1 MKTTEPLERMTTTA
15 TKNNVKQILDIE
27 KLDAAAPNDA
37 IKEFEI
43 KGKPRI
49 VTCDLVIVGGG
60 MGGVAAAIAACDS
73 GLKVC
78 LTEETSWLGG
88 QMTSQ
93 GVSAFDEN
101 YLVES
106 SGATKRYKA
115 FRKAIRDYYTEL
127 GGVAGQAR
135 FEPYL
140 DPGNSWVSRLAFE
153 PKVAVKMLSGLLQP
167 YVSKGQLQLL
177 LRTAPFALRFDRNKI
192 SAVQCVDLDSG
203 KMTEFRCKFCIDAT
217 EIGDL
222 LPLAKIEYRSGA
234 ESHEDTGEPHAPP
247 VAQPEN
253 VQDFTYPFV
262 LEYCAGEKH
271 TIAKPPHYDEFA
283 GEGKFSFA
291 GYRMFEDSHV
301 VNTDGSM
308 ADYMPFWE
316 YRRLIARA
324 NFPKGAFPNDIA
336 MINWDSNDLRGENII
351 DKAASVSA
359 SRLALGKYLSLGF
372 LYWLQTEAARDD
384 GGKGYPELKLRADML
399 GNSDGLSKYPYIRE
413 SRRIKAR
420 YTIVETDIV
429 SSANPSS
436 RARLFNDS
444 LGIGLY
450 PVDIHGKQDVPG
462 VGQGTRPFQFPAA
475 ALVQDS
481 LRNFLPACKNI
492 GTTHVTNGAYRLHP
506 IEWAIGEAAGTFAAE
521 VIAHHT
527 DIVRVLDN
535 KRALRRLQDRLLQ
548 SGAPLF
554 WFDDITPDDA
564 SFVPIQFVSICG
576 LIQADK
582 SSLSFRPDEALTR
595 GEAAVALARIL
606 RLKTSGAGKVDL
618 ADLPPDNPG
627 YTAALLCIEHSI
639 MSLRRDNKFRPDDAL
654 SADEFQELCKNKM
667 LRQNVEKVDSATLTR
682 RQFADWLYKLCKQ
695 ERFFG
700 RL

>member
-1 MKTTEPLERMTTTA
+1 MKTTEPLARMRTTA
-15 TKNNVKQILDIE
+15 TKNNFKEILDIE
-27 KLDAAAPNDA
+27 MLDAAAPEKA
-37 IKEFEI
+37 VKQFEI
-43 KGKPRI
+43 KAKPRI
-49 VTCDLVIVGGG
+49 VKCDLVIVGGG
-60 MGGVAAAIAACDS
+60 MGGVAAALAACDS

-78 LTEETSWLGG
+78 LSEETAWLGG

-115 FRKAIRDYYTEL
+115 FRKAIRDHYAQL

-153 PKVAVKMLSGLLQP
+153 PKVAVKLLSELLQP
-167 YVSKGQLQLL
+167 YIAKGQLQLL
-177 LRTAPFALRFDRNKI
+177 MRAAALSVRFDRNKI
-192 SAVQCVDLDSG
+192 RALQCVDLDTG
-203 KMTEFRCKFCIDAT
+203 KVTEMRCKFCIDAT
-217 EIGDL
+217 ELGDL
-222 LPLAKIEYRSGA
+222 LPLAKVEYRSGA
-234 ESHEDTGEPHAPP
+234 ESREDTGEAHAPL

-262 LEYCAGEKH
+262 VEFRPGENH

-283 GEGKFSFA
+283 REGKFSFN

-301 VNTDGSM
+301 VNTDGRT

-316 YRRLIARA
+316 YRRLIARS
-324 NFPKGAFPNDIA
+324 NFPNGAFPNDIA

-351 DKAASVSA
+351 DQKAATA
-359 SRLALGKYLSLGF
+359 GARLALGKYVSLGF
-372 LYWLQTEAARDD
+372 LYWLQTEAPRDD
-384 GGKGYPELKLRADML
+384 GGKGYPELKLRADIL
-399 GNSDGLSKYPYIRE
+399 GSNDGLSKYPYIRE

-420 YTIVETDIV
+420 YTVVEGDIV
-429 SSANPSS
+429 SSANASS
-436 RARLFNDS
+436 RARLFDDS

-462 VGQGTRPFQFPAA
+462 AGQNTRPFQFPAA

-481 LRNFLPACKNI
+481 IRNFLPACKNI
-492 GTTHVTNGAYRLHP
+492 GTTHVSNGAYRLHP

-521 VIAHHT
+521 VLKHHT

-535 KRALRRLQDRLLQ
+535 KRALRRLQDCLLEA
-548 SGAPLF
+548 GAPLF
-554 WFDDITPDDA
+554 WFDDISPEDHSFA
-564 SFVPIQFVSICG
+564 SIQFVTICG
-576 LIQADK
+576 LVLPDK
-582 SSLSFRPDEALTR
+582 NSLSFRPDEPLTR
-595 GEAAVALARIL
+595 GDAAFALARIL
-606 RLKTSGAGKVDL
+606 RLKSSSSEKLKL
-618 ADLPPDNPG
+618 ADLQAADPA
-627 YTAALLCIEHSI
+627 YEAAALCLEHSVMTAA
-639 MSLRRDNKFRPDDAL
+639 RDNRFRAEDAL
-654 SADEFQELCKNKM
+654 SGEEFQKLSKNKM
-667 LRQNVEKVDSATLTR
+667 LRESAEPLASQTISR
-682 RQFADWLYKLCKQ
+682 RQFADWLYRLCKQ